1 MALRQ
6 NLNKLDLTFID
17 KWQNGIAHIASLRES
32 STLLEPAQ
40 FVFFIPNGKVVVSDN
55 DDDDYNDEDDDV
67 NKYQLLYLSRQLSL
81 KTIQSLVC
89 LNGATG
95 VRMWN
100 TFPLQHK
107 HRAEGSEDELPL
119 HTALGSA
126 SLTGWNGSSLIEKT
140 YHSSCYVTVVGNW
153 DSQQMIPDARHMRAH
168 TNTRITVLRVTLTLR
183 RLCWLF

>member
-1 MALRQ
+1 MAKWYCTHCCIKRELYTAGASPVCV
-6 NLNKLDLTFID
+6 LYT
-17 KWQNGIAHIASLRES
+17 KWQSGGQWWWWWWCKQIPAAASLPSVKSEN
-32 STLLEPAQ
+32 P
-40 FVFFIPNGKVVVSDN
+40 
-55 DDDDYNDEDDDV
+55 
-67 NKYQLLYLSRQLSL
+67 
-81 KTIQSLVC
+81 IQSLVC

-100 TFPLQHK
+100 AFPLQHK

-126 SLTGWNGSSLIEKT
+126 SLTGWNRSSLIEKT

-153 DSQQMIPDARHMRAH
+153 DSQQMIPDARHMHAH

-183 RLCWLF
+183 RLCWLY

>member
-55 DDDDYNDEDDDV
+55 DDDYNDEDDDV

-95 VRMWN
+95 VRM
-100 TFPLQHK
+100 
-107 HRAEGSEDELPL
+107 
-119 HTALGSA
+119 
-126 SLTGWNGSSLIEKT
+126 
-140 YHSSCYVTVVGNW
+140 
-153 DSQQMIPDARHMRAH
+153 
-168 TNTRITVLRVTLTLR
+168 
-183 RLCWLF
+183 

>member
-1 MALRQ
+1 MAKWYCTHCCIKRELYTAGASPVCV
-6 NLNKLDLTFID
+6 LYT
-17 KWQNGIAHIASLRES
+17 KWQSGGQWWWWWWCKQIPAAASLPSVKSE
-32 STLLEPAQ
+32 
-40 FVFFIPNGKVVVSDN
+40 N
-55 DDDDYNDEDDDV
+55 
-67 NKYQLLYLSRQLSL
+67 
-81 KTIQSLVC
+81 TIQSLVC

-100 TFPLQHK
+100 AFPLQHK

-126 SLTGWNGSSLIEKT
+126 SLTGWNRSSLFEKT

-153 DSQQMIPDARHMRAH
+153 DSQQMIPDARHMHAH

-183 RLCWLF
+183 RLCWLY

>member
-1 MALRQ
+1 MAKWYCTHCCIKRELYTAGASPVCV
-6 NLNKLDLTFID
+6 LYT
-17 KWQNGIAHIASLRES
+17 KWQSGGQWWWWWWWCKQIPAAASLPSVKSE
-32 STLLEPAQ
+32 
-40 FVFFIPNGKVVVSDN
+40 N
-55 DDDDYNDEDDDV
+55 
-67 NKYQLLYLSRQLSL
+67 
-81 KTIQSLVC
+81 TIQSLVC

-100 TFPLQHK
+100 AFPLQHK

-126 SLTGWNGSSLIEKT
+126 SLTGWNRSSLIEKT

-153 DSQQMIPDARHMRAH
+153 DSQQMIPDARHMHAH

-183 RLCWLF
+183 RLCWLY